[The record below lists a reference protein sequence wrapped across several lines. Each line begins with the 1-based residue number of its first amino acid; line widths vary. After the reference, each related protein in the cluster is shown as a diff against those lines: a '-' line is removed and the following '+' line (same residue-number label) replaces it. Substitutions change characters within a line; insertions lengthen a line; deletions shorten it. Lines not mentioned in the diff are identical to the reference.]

1 MRSVGLRRLSPRD
14 GSTRGLRA
22 RLVRNGWSVTFAP
35 CKVIDNFLSLC
46 CSAGVMVATRAI
58 ASAHLKGGITLKK
71 GAIRTS
77 KNRHFR
83 RKSSLAQGSK
93 SLALI
98 ALGSVVV
105 LLSACGQGSTTT
117 ASSVSTSKSSP
128 SSTPTPTPSKVAGTS
143 CTTEKATQVG
153 AGDTYVCGMDQ
164 SGKLVWLD
172 SATARKLSDQR
183 AAEAAA
189 KAAADKAAADK
200 AAADK
205 AAADKVAADKAA
217 ADKAAAEQA
226 AAAQAAAAKAAADKA
241 AAAVVPKAQAPAP
254 QAQNGCDPNYSG
266 CVPIA
271 SDVDCAGGKGNGPAY
286 VRGPVTV
293 IGSDIYKLDSDGD
306 GIGCEK

>member
-1 MRSVGLRRLSPRD
+1 M
-14 GSTRGLRA
+14 
-22 RLVRNGWSVTFAP
+22 
-35 CKVIDNFLSLC
+35 
-46 CSAGVMVATRAI
+46 
-58 ASAHLKGGITLKK
+58 
-71 GAIRTS
+71 
-77 KNRHFR
+77 
-83 RKSSLAQGSK
+83 AQGSK
-93 SLALI
+93 SLALL

-105 LLSACGQGSTTT
+105 LLTACGQGSTTT

-128 SSTPTPTPSKVAGTS
+128 SSTPTPTPSKVAGTT

-153 AGDTYVCGMDQ
+153 AGDTYLCGMDQ

-205 AAADKVAADKAA
+205 AAADKVA

-293 IGSDIYKLDSDGD
+293 IGSDIYKLDSNGD

>member
-1 MRSVGLRRLSPRD
+1 
-14 GSTRGLRA
+14 
-22 RLVRNGWSVTFAP
+22 
-35 CKVIDNFLSLC
+35 
-46 CSAGVMVATRAI
+46 MVATRAI

-77 KNRHFR
+77 KNKHFR

-93 SLALI
+93 SLALL

-105 LLSACGQGSTTT
+105 LLTACGQGSTTT

-143 CTTEKATQVG
+143 CATEKATQVG

-183 AAEAAA
+183 AAEAAD
-189 KAAADKAAADK
+189 KAADKAAADK

-217 ADKAAAEQA
+217 ADKAAAE
-226 AAAQAAAAKAAADKA
+226 
-241 AAAVVPKAQAPAP
+241 
-254 QAQNGCDPNYSG
+254 
-266 CVPIA
+266 
-271 SDVDCAGGKGNGPAY
+271 
-286 VRGPVTV
+286 
-293 IGSDIYKLDSDGD
+293 
-306 GIGCEK
+306 